1 MMKKILNIAWKIAVI
16 LLIVVTI
23 IGGTVLYVKRDEI
36 VTSKITMK
44 YFNKVVNSND
54 KEAIRT
60 FIADSKD
67 DDLYVAFENVMNNI
81 YHFEG
86 VSDFE
91 FKITNSE
98 VFGYGKYQC
107 YFSKAIENYVP
118 QCDLSNEQRYMNY
131 LLDIEVSY
139 KLNGEE
145 YNNKE
150 KGLVVFVK
158 DMAEGNY
165 FTWKLVGF
173 DRYKI
178 NK

>member
-1 MMKKILNIAWKIAVI
+1 MKKTLNIAWKISLI

-44 YFNKVVNSND
+44 YFSKVVNNND
-54 KEAIRT
+54 KEAIKS
-60 FIADSKD
+60 FVADSKD
-67 DDLYVAFENVMNNI
+67 DALYVAFENVMNNI

-86 VSDFE
+86 VTDFN
-91 FKITNSE
+91 FKIIDSE
-98 VFGYGKYQC
+98 VFGDGKYQC
-107 YFSKAIENYVP
+107 YFSTAFENYVP
-118 QCDLSNEQRYMNY
+118 KCDLNNEQRYMNY
-131 LLDIEVSY
+131 LIDAEVSY
-139 KLNGEE
+139 KFNGEQ

-158 DMAEGNY
+158 DMTEGNY

-178 NK
+178 SD